1 MWTTK
6 TAWKP
11 SNGPRNA
18 LNFMRPLSLGRNTY
32 SFSASPPITGIPPGV
47 YVPLWR
53 EFGRYPVIYPLSWDA
68 LSIPSMTNEELNLGE
83 GDASVYKDVYR
94 QVVKKFMW

>member
-1 MWTTK
+1 M
-6 TAWKP
+6 
-11 SNGPRNA
+11 
-18 LNFMRPLSLGRNTY
+18 
-32 SFSASPPITGIPPGV
+32 
-47 YVPLWR
+47 
-53 EFGRYPVIYPLSWDA
+53 SWDA